1 MSVLILLIS
10 TSLLIALVFLGGF
23 IWSLHRGQWED
34 TQTPPVRMLFDDKNA
49 PPTNTDKNHSST
61 A

>member
-23 IWSLHRGQWED
+23 IWSLRKGQWED
-34 TQTPPVRMLFDDKNA
+34 TQTPPLRMLFDDKDK
-49 PPTNTDKNHSST
+49 PRTNTDNNHS
-61 A
+61 